1 MSSSSPH
8 FCDLLTFNTLAL
20 PCQAKNFV
28 VLSDLGQLQGLS
40 TLLKKCQKPVHD
52 NEPTQS
58 TQDNLTNLTN
68 QANETNQPHQTN
80 QPNLQMR
87 WHILGGGS
95 NLVLPKV
102 LHQPV
107 LHIQIKG
114 IHLLDDQVL
123 HNDQSITKA
132 DKSAYHRIRVAAGE
146 NWHDW
151 VTFALNKGWY
161 GLENLALIPGSVGAA
176 PVQNIGAYGVEVA
189 QFIESVDV
197 WNIETEQ
204 FLTLSVQDCD
214 FAYRN
219 SRFKRAHYSNEIIVA
234 VNFALPKAWQPVLTY
249 PDLKPLAQRHL
260 NPSES
265 ITPHDV
271 YQLVCQV
278 RQRKLPNPALIP
290 NAGSFFQN
298 PVVPDKQAQA
308 LKAQHPNL
316 VCYPQ
321 ADGTTKLAAG
331 WLIDKCGWK
340 GKRLGSV
347 GMHANQALVL
357 VNPDGGH
364 YDDVMTLADAVRHD
378 VQTLFGV
385 ALQIEPICWMPDSS
399 THHTG

>member
-8 FCDLLTFNTLAL
+8 FCDLRTFNTLAL

-40 TLLKKCQKPVHD
+40 TLFLQK
-52 NEPTQS
+52 
-58 TQDNLTNLTN
+58 
-68 QANETNQPHQTN
+68 
-80 QPNLQMR
+80 R
-87 WHILGGGS
+87 WHLLGGGS
-95 NLVLPKV
+95 NLVLPSV

-107 LHIQIKG
+107 LHIQLMG
-114 IHLLDDQVL
+114 IHQLEDQFT
-123 HNDQSITKA
+123 HSDQSALNVNKPA
-132 DKSAYHRIRVAAGE
+132 FYRIRVAAGE

-151 VTFALNKGWY
+151 VTFALHKGWY

-189 QFIESVDV
+189 QFIESVEV

-204 FLTLSVQDCD
+204 LQTLSAQDCE

-219 SRFKRAHYSNEIIVA
+219 SRFKRAHSSNEIIVA
-234 VNFALPKAWQPVLTY
+234 VTFALPKAWQPVLTY
-249 PDLKPLAQRHL
+249 PDIKPLAQRHL
-260 NPSES
+260 HPSES

-271 YQLVCQV
+271 YELVCEV
-278 RQRKLPNPALIP
+278 RKRKLPNPALIP

-298 PVVPDKQAQA
+298 PVVPDEQAQA

-331 WLIDKCGWK
+331 WLIDQCGWK
-340 GKRLGSV
+340 GKRLGPV
-347 GMHANQALVL
+347 GIHANQALVL
-357 VNPDGGH
+357 VNPDGGD

-378 VQTLFGV
+378 VQTRFGV
-385 ALQIEPICWMPDSS
+385 ALQIEPICWLPDSL
-399 THHTG
+399 THQID